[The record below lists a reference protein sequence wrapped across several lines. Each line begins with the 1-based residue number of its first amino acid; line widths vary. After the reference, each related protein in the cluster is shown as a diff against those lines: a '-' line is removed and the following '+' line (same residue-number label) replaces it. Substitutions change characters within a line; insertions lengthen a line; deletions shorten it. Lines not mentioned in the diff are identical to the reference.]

1 MLIVVTGGSGSGK
14 SVYAENY
21 SENFSTKML
30 YYIAT
35 MMPYDTECLERIK
48 RHQFQRKEKGF
59 TTLECYKD
67 LETVNLEPNST
78 VLLECMSNLLANVM
92 FSEDK
97 IIANE
102 AENSNKNVKDCICD
116 YILNGINHLIVHVEN
131 LIVVTNEVFS
141 DNGSEYKETMEY
153 IQALGEIN
161 QRLALKADRVYEV
174 VCGIPVLL
182 KG

>member
-1 MLIVVTGGSGSGK
+1 MLVVITGGSGSGK

-21 SENFSTKML
+21 SVSFGTNML

-67 LETVNLEPNST
+67 LKEVTLEPNST

-92 FSEDK
+92 FSEEN
-97 IIANE
+97 IISGDT
-102 AENSNKNVKDCICD
+102 ENSYKSDKNHSCD
-116 YILNGINHLIVHVEN
+116 YIMDGIEHLISNSKN

-153 IQALGEIN
+153 IQVLGKIN
-161 QRLALKADRVYEV
+161 QKLAQKADMVYEV

-182 KG
+182 KS